1 MQKSG
6 KSQIPKINFI
16 LLSNRNLRRK
26 AHDPGLIQNSALQ
39 PVSEKF
45 RAVTGFEQL
54 NCSVKPDQKIYN
66 AINAKK
72 KYLNRM
78 PRKE

>member
-16 LLSNRNLRRK
+16 LLSNRNLQRK

-45 RAVTGFEQL
+45 RAVTGR